1 VSDTLRSVSPCV
13 AELLGAASAV
23 QRTTG
28 VSRLVPHA
36 PRLVRSEDGFAVG
49 KGVAHTLAD
58 RVRLFARDREDV
70 REAAVRLVCVIG
82 APRVGGTQ
90 YVAGC
95 FILESRKEAGLRG
108 RWKGIFEADT
118 REEANRKAD
127 EWWSKAKGVRFIHR
141 FPNSGGLPLESK
153 QWVIATHYKEEVS
166 PS

>member
-1 VSDTLRSVSPCV
+1 
-13 AELLGAASAV
+13 
-23 QRTTG
+23 

-36 PRLVRSEDGFAVG
+36 PVRLLRSEDGFAVG

-58 RVRLFARDREDV
+58 PVRFFARDREDV

-82 APRVGGTQ
+82 APRGGTQ

-108 RWKGIFEADT
+108 RWKGYSKLT
-118 REEANRKAD
+118 RVKKPTEKLMN
-127 EWWSKAKGVRFIHR
+127 
-141 FPNSGGLPLESK
+141 GGPRRRVCALCTDSQTPAGFHSNPSK
-153 QWVIATHYKEEVS
+153 QWVIAIHYKEEVS